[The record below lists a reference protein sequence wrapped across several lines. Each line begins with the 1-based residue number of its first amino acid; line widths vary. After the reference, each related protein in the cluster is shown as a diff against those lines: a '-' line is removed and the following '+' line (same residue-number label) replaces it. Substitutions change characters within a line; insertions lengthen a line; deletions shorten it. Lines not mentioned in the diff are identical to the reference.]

1 MKVEYSGQIY
11 LNLPKLL
18 SIQDKF
24 TFGQK
29 LAQIE
34 KTAKKKFIDM
44 SDEDLYNALKSLIDT
59 KDYYID
65 ELPDADFWKEFLPV
79 SNKK

>member
-1 MKVEYSGQIY
+1 MSVKIEYSGQIY
-11 LNLPKLL
+11 LALPKLL
-18 SIQDKF
+18 NIRDNFS
-24 TFGQK
+24 FGQK

-44 SDEDLYNALKSLIDT
+44 TDEMLYNTLKILIES

-65 ELPDADFWKEFLPV
+65 ELPDEDFWKEYL
-79 SNKK
+79 K

>member
-1 MKVEYSGQIY
+1 MKVEFSGHIY

-18 SIQDKF
+18 SVQDGY

-34 KTAKKKFIDM
+34 KTAKKRFIYLT
-44 SDEDLYNALKSLIDT
+44 DEEIYEALKSLLES
-59 KDYYID
+59 KDYYLD
-65 ELPDADFWKEFLPV
+65 EKPDEEFI
-79 SNKK
+79 KKFLNTK